1 MRNKLKTQTLFIT
14 ILLLALFIH
23 VSAENN
29 VWLGPINSSDEA
41 EARALE
47 FAGFNKLQDM
57 RPAKADYIQTKML
70 IDSTTPNMKE
80 IINGR
85 AMWNVQFGAVSL
97 DYFTDDST
105 NKYNLEVMIDS
116 TTGQLLKIIA
126 SRASGDSSSDS
137 IKLEDSVKEP
147 DLRPGLQCTSL
158 PSEPPRHSFL
168 EILKPDGRTKIIKA
182 GKYAAY
188 YVQCSFLNGEEHS
201 YWRLVL
207 YRGHDLFMPMSF
219 PTKDGQTYKPPQRPL
234 INVMAIDDL
243 TCSAVL
249 VGGVKER
256 IEKGKND

>member
-1 MRNKLKTQTLFIT
+1 
-14 ILLLALFIH
+14 
-23 VSAENN
+23 
-29 VWLGPINSSDEA
+29 LGPINSSDEA

-126 SRASGDSSSDS
+126 SRASSDSSSDS

-147 DLRPGLQCTSL
+147 DLQPGLQCTSL

-182 GKYAAY
+182 DKYAAY
-188 YVQCSFLNGEEHS
+188 YAQCSLVGGEEHG

-207 YRGHDLFMPMSF
+207 YGGSGLFVPASF
-219 PTKDGQTYKPPQRPL
+219 PTKDGGTYSPPQRPL
-234 INVMAIDDL
+234 IDVMSIDDI
-243 TCSAVL
+243 T
-249 VGGVKER
+249 
-256 IEKGKND
+256 GKSGLAAGRKKRLH